1 MHEGAKEVAEN
12 ESAFR
17 RANDRVAARAREDTD
32 TDYLCEC
39 ADPGCRSMIDLTP
52 EQYREL
58 RSHPH
63 RFALTHG
70 HEIDGLDVIVERHR
84 RYLVVEK
91 RGEGARVVEAS
102 TAERPPG

>member
-17 RANDRVAARAREDTD
+17 RANERVAARAGEDTD
-32 TDYLCEC
+32 PDYLCEC
-39 ADPGCRSMIDLTP
+39 ADPGCRSMIDLAP

-63 RFALTHG
+63 RFVLTRG

-84 RYLVVEK
+84 KYLVVEK

-102 TAERPPG
+102 APERSPG